1 MKLLNMLNTDQNIL
15 WFFHKLFTAEA
26 EKEKEVDKETVTG
39 CMQHETHEMFQHWYD
54 EIERKI
60 KRYS

>member
-1 MKLLNMLNTDQNIL
+1 MV
-15 WFFHKLFTAEA
+15 FHKLFTAEA

-39 CMQHETHEMFQHWYD
+39 CMWNETHEMFQHWYD